1 MIITTT
7 LIMIIIINDKRP
19 FFKEDSILFGSVKLF
34 GIGII
39 LGVAFIHMLSPA
51 NALLTS
57 AYTFK
62 LFNEEYISFAGVF
75 AIFGIIIAQFIQV
88 YTSHFLERKHNHDH
102 LHVHTSSECRHCK
115 VLQHELSDIMKL
127 EEGDITNCDSSSSE
141 ETTKNISP
149 KKNNPKC
156 SEWHER
162 NTKVYLLPA
171 VHEYVATQH
180 EILHLM
186 EKNEKQLVCY
196 LLEIGI
202 SFHSILIGI
211 AFGIESSELV
221 AFMIA
226 IMFHQFFEGV
236 SLSSVFIEA
245 HFKHII
251 SILYLIIFYC
261 FTIPLGGIIG
271 LTLRSYIESATK
283 IYVTIKGI
291 IDSMASGLLIYD
303 VLVNILNRHCSSCNW
318 KNTKLYKKNIQLL
331 SFYFGLFINALIGKW
346 T

>member
-1 MIITTT
+1 MIAILTSSLLGTM
-7 LIMIIIINDKRP
+7 LPVLLKNKP

-102 LHVHTSSECRHCK
+102 LHVHTSSEF
-115 VLQHELSDIMKL
+115 
-127 EEGDITNCDSSSSE
+127 
-141 ETTKNISP
+141 
-149 KKNNPKC
+149 
-156 SEWHER
+156 
-162 NTKVYLLPA
+162 YLLPA